1 MSRKNPNAEL
11 PLGIALVFVMNMT
24 TAFIVLPWL
33 IGLLT
38 SFLSS
43 LTELSQDQRANLP
56 LIPVAFILGI
66 GLTQLL
72 YVIPLGIYF
81 HRLGRSNMV
90 KGLMIGA
97 IITALLNGGCF
108 IFFWVNT

>member
-1 MSRKNPNAEL
+1 MGS
-11 PLGIALVFVMNMT
+11 
-24 TAFIVLPWL
+24 
-33 IGLLT
+33 
-38 SFLSS
+38 
-43 LTELSQDQRANLP
+43 
-56 LIPVAFILGI
+56 ILGI